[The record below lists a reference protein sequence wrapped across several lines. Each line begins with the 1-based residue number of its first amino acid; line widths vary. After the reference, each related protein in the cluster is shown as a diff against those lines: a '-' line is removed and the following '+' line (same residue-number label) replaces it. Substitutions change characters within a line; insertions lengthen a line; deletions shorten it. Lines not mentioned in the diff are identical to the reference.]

1 LINIIQGNPGK
12 IGFASAVD
20 VALDG
25 GSVADIFT
33 IAGGPVMLVALIGVC
48 TEAVSANACNLRL
61 EADPSDIV
69 TNTNICANVDINAMA
84 VGSIMFVTGV
94 EGAAMVIAV
103 PGTALPRGMSSF
115 DGTVRSNMVLH
126 VGTVDLTLANSDPT
140 SGIATFYLAY
150 LPLTPG
156 ATVSGS

>member
-33 IAGGPVMLVALIGVC
+33 VAGGPVMLVALIGEC
-48 TEAVSANACNLRL
+48 TEAVSANACAAKLVMDPTTG
-61 EADPSDIV
+61 ADTDMCG
-69 TNTNICANVDINAMA
+69 TADINAMGI
-84 VGSIMFVTGV
+84 GSFFTIDGTK
-94 EGAAMVIAV
+94 ANPAVIAV
-103 PGTALPRGMSSF
+103 PGTALPLGI
-115 DGTVRSNMVLH
+115 GTDIPMILPI
-126 VGTVDLTLANSDPT
+126 GTVDLNLANSDPT